1 MNRKTFT
8 IMSYGLLVVFWGV
21 LWLFEALTHST
32 YGLVLVALMVLL
44 FIPGEITWASR
55 GMLEPEIFPTYKRG
69 TYVSLVRFTVWVG
82 TGIIIILLTY
92 TSLPFIIPASAVMLI
107 FLLSLTMTVIW
118 QRKGF
123 ETKARSLSGL
133 DRKIMDNVRK

>member
-1 MNRKTFT
+1 
-8 IMSYGLLVVFWGV
+8 
-21 LWLFEALTHST
+21 
-32 YGLVLVALMVLL
+32 MVLL